1 MENNLTIITQIDKEP
16 IPEMEVTEEVMT
28 IEIITITI
36 IIEMTAEITRIKI
49 EDKITMRIETPEM
62 IAEMIEEEIIITIT
76 ERIIITKPE
85 EVLEE
90 GDKEDNNDNSIEEI

>member
-1 MENNLTIITQIDKEP
+1 
-16 IPEMEVTEEVMT
+16 MEVTEEVMT

-62 IAEMIEEEIIITIT
+62 IAEMIEEEIIIILSGVINLDLDMREVQDILTQLKQDTIV
-76 ERIIITKPE
+76 
-85 EVLEE
+85 EVILTMR
-90 GDKEDNNDNSIEEI
+90 